1 MARSILVTG
10 GAGYIGSVVVEQL
23 LALGHSVVVL
33 DDLSRGH
40 RAAVDPRAEFVR
52 GGIADRRVL
61 DELLARRA
69 CDALVHLAAYAL
81 VAESVAHPEMYFS
94 NNVTGGR
101 VLLDAVVA
109 AGVRRV
115 IFSSSCAV
123 YGHPPVVPIPED
135 APRAPVNPYGETKLA
150 FERLLADYATRHG
163 VGSISLRYFNA
174 AGATALYGED
184 HDPETHLIPN
194 GLQVALG
201 RRPAVEVD
209 GTDYPTP
216 HGTAVRDY
224 VHIADIADAHVR
236 ALDADFVGAEAVN
249 LGTGAGHSVL
259 AVTEAAPRGT
269 GRPIPTVPCP
279 RPPGDPPPL
288 VAAPGRAEQL
298 LGGRPR
304 RPRPGQNLARAWGW
318 GPAHP
323 ARESEL
329 TLSPRSSGRG

>member
-40 RAAVDPRAEFVR
+40 RGAVDSRAEFVQ
-52 GGIADRRVL
+52 GGIADRRLL
-61 DELLARRA
+61 DDLLARRP

-81 VAESVAHPEMYFS
+81 VAESVAHPQMYFT
-94 NNVTGGR
+94 NNVTGGQ
-101 VLLDAVVA
+101 VLLDAAVG

-123 YGHPPVVPIPED
+123 YGHPPVIPIPED

-194 GLQVALG
+194 VLQVALG
-201 RRPAVEVD
+201 RRPAVEVY

-216 HGTAVRDY
+216 CGPGVRAY
-224 VHIADIADAHVR
+224 GHLAGLAEARVR
-236 ALDADFVGAEAVN
+236 ALDADFLGAEAVN
-249 LGTGAGHSVL
+249 LGTGAGHSGL
-259 AVTEAAPRGT
+259 AVARAARRVT

-279 RPPGDPPPL
+279 RRPGDQPTL

-304 RPRPGQNLARAWGW
+304 RSRLDEILASAWEW
-318 GPAHP
+318 HPTHP
-323 ARESEL
+323 ARD
-329 TLSPRSSGRG
+329 PN

>member
-81 VAESVAHPEMYFS
+81 VAESVAHPQMYFT
-94 NNVTGGR
+94 NNVTGGQ
-101 VLLDAVVA
+101 VLLDAAVGA
-109 AGVRRV
+109 AVRRV
-115 IFSSSCAV
+115 ILSSSGAV
-123 YGHPPVVPIPED
+123 YGHPPVIPIPED

-174 AGATALYGED
+174 AGATARHGED
-184 HDPETHLIPN
+184 HDPETHLIPTV
-194 GLQVALG
+194 LQVALG
-201 RRPAVEVD
+201 RRPAVEVY
-209 GTDYPTP
+209 GTDYPP
-216 HGTAVRDY
+216 
-224 VHIADIADAHVR
+224 
-236 ALDADFVGAEAVN
+236 
-249 LGTGAGHSVL
+249 
-259 AVTEAAPRGT
+259 APGSGT
-269 GRPIPTVPCP
+269 GRTRPGIRTDLFACFSGGGLNPCCCY
-279 RPPGDPPPL
+279 RW
-288 VAAPGRAEQL
+288 VGRC
-298 LGGRPR
+298 RR
-304 RPRPGQNLARAWGW
+304 RPGSWC
-318 GPAHP
+318 
-323 ARESEL
+323 
-329 TLSPRSSGRG
+329 SPRAARRSSCSRSWSSSPSSPGTSFF